1 MYKCKNCGAE
11 VDGAFCPACGTKRDD
26 DVCPV
31 CGTPRENMAG
41 FCSKCGY
48 NFAGA
53 QGATSV
59 PPVGMPNY
67 GMATP
72 VAKAKPTPLATFYKL
87 AVVIGFGVLSLLMF
101 AFYAAPISPFLG
113 INMYQF
119 AFAIFGGFGIDE
131 ANIGL
136 AVFGMIVQY
145 LAFLLPI
152 VGVISLITSGFMLL
166 TQNKRFKQ
174 METGALVYY
183 VLYIA
188 IAIMLLV
195 LYGGGAAPILML
207 VFSILFLAGTI
218 VILVLRKNFYKQ
230 HPEFDRQI

>member
-101 AFYAAPISPFLG
+101 AFYAIPLTPFGGNL
-113 INMYQF
+113 YE
-119 AFAIFGGFGIDE
+119 FAIYFFTGGAFDSDVGNAIF
-131 ANIGL
+131 A
-136 AVFGMIVQY
+136 MIAHY
-145 LAFLLPI
+145 LAFFLPI
-152 VGVISLITSGFMLL
+152 VGVISLIVSGFMLL